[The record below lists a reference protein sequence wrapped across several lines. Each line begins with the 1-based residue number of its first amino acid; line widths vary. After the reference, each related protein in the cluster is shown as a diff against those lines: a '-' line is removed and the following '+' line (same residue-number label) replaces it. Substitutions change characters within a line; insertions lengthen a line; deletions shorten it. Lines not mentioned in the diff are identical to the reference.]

1 MKAFDLTGK
10 TALITGGGTGLGF
23 AMASCIIEAG
33 GKAIITGRREE
44 VLKEA
49 IQKLGPKA
57 QYFALDVNDK
67 KAIPEFVSQLEKQ
80 TGGIDILIN
89 NAGINMKKS
98 SLETSDEEF
107 LSIIDTNLLSAFTLT
122 REVAKFMVKR
132 KSGSI
137 IMISSMAAI
146 FGLANVAAYSAS
158 KSAVTGMVR
167 VLASEYSPTGVR
179 INSIAPGFIDTP
191 MLRKA
196 TDADQDRKKKIL
208 GRTPMNSFGEDK
220 DIGYAAVY
228 LSSDAAKFVTGINLV
243 VDGGNSI
250 GF

>member
-1 MKAFDLTGK
+1 MNAFNLNGK

-23 AMASCIIEAG
+23 AMATCILEAG
-33 GKAIITGRREE
+33 GKVIITGRREE

-49 IQKLGPKA
+49 IQKLGVNA
-57 QYFALDVNDK
+57 SYFALDVNDK
-67 KAIPEFVSQLEKQ
+67 KAIPEFVAKIEKQ

-122 REVAKFMVKR
+122 REVANYMVKR

-137 IMISSMAAI
+137 IMISSMAAL

-167 VLASEYSPTGVR
+167 VLASEYSPNGVR

-196 TDADQDRKKKIL
+196 TDADPDRKKKIL
-208 GRTPMNSFGEDK
+208 GRTPMNKFGEDK

-228 LSSDAAKFVTGINLV
+228 LASDAAKFVTGINLV